1 MEINDSQ
8 KSELEEL
15 LSINRYM
22 GYDQYMLVFK
32 FVMKVKGFQ
41 IIQENQVR
49 VQLDFQWIILFCY
62 RISSDANYKIMI
74 LSSS

>member
-49 VQLDFQWIILFCY
+49 VQLDFQ
-62 RISSDANYKIMI
+62 
-74 LSSS
+74 